1 MLSTLEIA
9 AATVFLILAAV
20 LMASWAWI
28 APQIWTE
35 LDIRV
40 ALVALAATWLG
51 MAWALPRGD
60 RTLSDPEA
68 L

>member
-9 AATVFLILAAV
+9 AATVLLVLAAI

-40 ALVALAATWLG
+40 AVAALAATCLG
-51 MAWALPRGD
+51 VAWALPRGD
-60 RTLSDPEA
+60 RNLSDPEA